1 RPGARAAR
9 PARGRLRRRPAGG
22 RGRSGAGRRRPGGR
36 RRGRRRRGARAGR
49 RGPRSPAP
57 GRRRHPRQ
65 GQPGGRSGA
74 GGRHSRRLG
83 TGGGAGRVIALLLAA
98 ATALILS
105 LVGTPLLIRVLRA
118 RNIGQLIRED
128 GPSGHATK
136 AGTPT
141 MGGLAIVGSA
151 VAGYVVGDLR
161 PGSQGFQRSG
171 MCLMLLIVACALV
184 GFVDDYLGIRF
195 QRNLGLNK
203 RAKSAGQLVVA
214 MAFAVLCIR
223 WVGISTTKLSVA
235 RDLSVDLGGWGWG
248 VWAVLII
255 IASANAVNLTD
266 GLDGLASGSAA
277 FVAAAF
283 VIIAFWQGRH
293 EAIYGVSSEEAI
305 DVAVVAAA
313 MLGACAGFLWW
324 NAAPARI
331 FMGDTGSLAL
341 GGGLAGLALLTRTQ
355 LLLPIMGGLFV
366 LETVSV
372 VIQV

>member
-1 RPGARAAR
+1 
-9 PARGRLRRRPAGG
+9 
-22 RGRSGAGRRRPGGR
+22 
-36 RRGRRRRGARAGR
+36 
-49 RGPRSPAP
+49 
-57 GRRRHPRQ
+57 
-65 GQPGGRSGA
+65 
-74 GGRHSRRLG
+74 
-83 TGGGAGRVIALLLAA
+83 VIALLLAA

-128 GPSGHATK
+128 GPTGHQTK

-141 MGGLAIVGSA
+141 MGGLAIVGAA

-171 MCLMLLIVACALV
+171 VSLMLLVVGCALV

-214 MAFAVLCIR
+214 IGFAVLCIH
-223 WVGISTTKLSVA
+223 WVGISTTKLSFA
-235 RDLSVDLGGWGWG
+235 RDLGIDLGGWGWG

-293 EAIYGVSSEEAI
+293 VAIYNVEPDSAI
-305 DVAVVAAA
+305 DLAVVAAA
-313 MLGACAGFLWW
+313 VLGACAGFLWW

-341 GGGLAGLALLTRTQ
+341 GGGLAGLALLTHTQ

-366 LETVSV
+366 IETLSV
-372 VIQV
+372 VIQIISFRGFKRRVFRMAPIHHHFELGGWPEFTVIVRFWLIAGLFVAFGLGLFYADFIRIPGALD

>member
-1 RPGARAAR
+1 
-9 PARGRLRRRPAGG
+9 
-22 RGRSGAGRRRPGGR
+22 
-36 RRGRRRRGARAGR
+36 
-49 RGPRSPAP
+49 
-57 GRRRHPRQ
+57 
-65 GQPGGRSGA
+65 
-74 GGRHSRRLG
+74 
-83 TGGGAGRVIALLLAA
+83 VIALLLAA

-128 GPSGHATK
+128 GPSGHHTK

-151 VAGYVVGDLR
+151 LAGYVVGDLR

-214 MAFAVLCIR
+214 ITFAVLCIH
-223 WVGISTTKLSVA
+223 WVGISTQLSFA
-235 RDLSVDLGGWGWG
+235 RDLGIDLGGWGWG

-293 EAIYGVSSEEAI
+293 VAIYGVEPDSAI
-305 DVAVVAAA
+305 DLAVVAAA
-313 MLGACAGFLWW
+313 ILGACAGFLWW

-366 LETVSV
+366 LETLSV
-372 VIQV
+372 VIQVISFRGFKRRVFRMAPIHHHFELGGWPEFTVIVRFWLIAGLFVAFGLGLFYADFIRIPGALD